1 MFSFN
6 YFNVCNNFFKKTERP
21 THYFLFRLFKEQT
34 RLPVRRDGKLPH
46 KFFAW
51 ISELEGNR
59 KKQGEVSVCGGDRVE
74 GRAGVP
80 ARTASLHHVK
90 RMLSFDHFLTISPD
104 AFLLCFVRTLCT
116 TKYKYTH
123 TLTQGTAHTGAAQPK
138 MTSPLNQPLT
148 VLIFRNYLT
157 LIQWGVMVALTS
169 QTLMD
174 LINPTLP
181 QLLKQYTFI
190 LFLFKKKLLNIKSL
204 E

>member
-1 MFSFN
+1 MPS
-6 YFNVCNNFFKKTERP
+6 CSA
-21 THYFLFRLFKEQT
+21 LFAHCAQQST
-34 RLPVRRDGKLPH
+34 
-46 KFFAW
+46 
-51 ISELEGNR
+51 N
-59 KKQGEVSVCGGDRVE
+59 
-74 GRAGVP
+74 
-80 ARTASLHHVK
+80 
-90 RMLSFDHFLTISPD
+90 
-104 AFLLCFVRTLCT
+104 
-116 TKYKYTH
+116 

-138 MTSPLNQPLT
+138 MTSPLNQPLA
-148 VLIFRNYLT
+148 VLIFRNHLT

>member
-1 MFSFN
+1 
-6 YFNVCNNFFKKTERP
+6 
-21 THYFLFRLFKEQT
+21 
-34 RLPVRRDGKLPH
+34 
-46 KFFAW
+46 
-51 ISELEGNR
+51 
-59 KKQGEVSVCGGDRVE
+59 
-74 GRAGVP
+74 
-80 ARTASLHHVK
+80 
-90 RMLSFDHFLTISPD
+90 MLSFDHFLTISPD

-138 MTSPLNQPLT
+138 MTSPLNQPLA
-148 VLIFRNYLT
+148 VLIFRNHLT